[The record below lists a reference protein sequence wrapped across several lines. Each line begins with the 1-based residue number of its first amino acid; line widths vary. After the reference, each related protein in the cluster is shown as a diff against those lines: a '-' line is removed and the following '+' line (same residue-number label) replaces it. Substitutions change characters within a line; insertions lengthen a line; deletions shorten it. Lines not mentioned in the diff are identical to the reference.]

1 MGWGI
6 ISYPPKETELDTT
19 ATAAIT
25 TNLQHKQ
32 PKLQSLSSSTVS
44 SSTPINE
51 AIARNLTTNLDLT
64 YSHEYSSSSNSTSS
78 NTTKPNISISS
89 DRPPSR
95 YYPIS
100 KHEMLPNSY
109 TPIGNL
115 VSDSVSPRSATTSL
129 ADPHHPNSFYQHHS
143 LELPSPS
150 SSTSSQTSKT
160 NLSLFGSYSPSPFPL
175 LPNLSFDSP
184 TIYPPTPPPSAW
196 NPFW

>member
-1 MGWGI
+1 M
-6 ISYPPKETELDTT
+6 SYPPKEAELDTIS
-19 ATAAIT
+19 AQ
-25 TNLQHKQ
+25 QHHHK
-32 PKLQSLSSSTVS
+32 PPSKSQSLSSSTVS
-44 SSTPINE
+44 SSTMMNE
-51 AIARNLTTNLDLT
+51 PIARNIATNMEIP
-64 YSHEYSSSSNSTSS
+64 YAYEYQAGSSASKPASS
-78 NTTKPNISISS
+78 NTTE
-89 DRPPSR
+89 RPSSR

-100 KHEMLPNSY
+100 KHELLPTSY
-109 TPIGNL
+109 TPASL

-129 ADPHHPNSFYQHHS
+129 ADPHHPSSFYQHHS

-184 TIYPPTPPPSAW
+184 TIFPPTPPPSAW